1 MSGSPPGMLTTG
13 APHSSTAFRHCSSVR
28 CFLRIW
34 AGYWI
39 LPHPAHVRL
48 QRKSG
53 SSISTNGYRSR
64 RESFCLR
71 TYAATVHIWESGT
84 LIIHLPRGGG
94 GGPPPP
100 RSGKHIA
107 RANFTSRHGPSARER
122 PEPEQNG
129 GVQQEAGRQQQRLAR
144 PPRDG
149 QVEDQDAVV
158 EPRPAA
164 GVPSLAHEP
173 GKPADDRPAGD
184 RPAEKVGERYP
195 EVHASL
201 GIVED
206 LPQEPPVSPDRHRI
220 DHDVQEHHQQPRQ
233 DDDGGAPPPPPPT
246 PP

>member
-1 MSGSPPGMLTTG
+1 MWMLRLTYLDGLRTPCSRFSFSSRAFLQRQTYFRLSTRPSTSSQIWGNMSGSPPGMRTTC
-13 APHSSTAFRHCSSVR
+13 APRPSPAFRHCSSVR

-94 GGPPPP
+94 GGRPHPPPP
-100 RSGKHIA
+100 GGGGGAPAARSGKHIA

-129 GVQQEAGRQQQRLAR
+129 GVQQEAGRQQQRLPRPPPAR
-144 PPRDG
+144 P
-149 QVEDQDAVV
+149 
-158 EPRPAA
+158 
-164 GVPSLAHEP
+164 GVDTH
-173 GKPADDRPAGD
+173 
-184 RPAEKVGERYP
+184 
-195 EVHASL
+195 
-201 GIVED
+201 
-206 LPQEPPVSPDRHRI
+206 
-220 DHDVQEHHQQPRQ
+220 
-233 DDDGGAPPPPPPT
+233 
-246 PP
+246 